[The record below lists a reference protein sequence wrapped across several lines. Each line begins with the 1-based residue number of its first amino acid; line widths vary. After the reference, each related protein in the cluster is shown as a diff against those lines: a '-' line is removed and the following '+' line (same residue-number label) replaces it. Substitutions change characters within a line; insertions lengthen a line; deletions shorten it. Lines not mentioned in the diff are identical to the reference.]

1 MNQSLLF
8 ALGAG
13 MGSGLLF
20 ILPMKGSLMGM
31 WLSVLAPLPLL
42 IVAMGFG
49 ARAGVITAMLGAA
62 VAALFQPSLAL
73 VYILSS
79 ALPSMLLA
87 TITRRVF
94 TVADPL
100 APGTLLTAIA
110 AIGIVAVW
118 GMIGFAAF
126 TYGGFENAARDITQ
140 AVESMIR
147 DMKGTEYVPEFAAIL
162 VAAVPAIMAFWSVLA
177 MTLNLYLA
185 MKVVRISGLFHG
197 ELPDLPTTT
206 LMPMVALI
214 AFALALLV
222 CIPGGFARLIGSVA
236 AVALG
241 TAFMLQGL
249 AGLHRITRG
258 NSFRSGLLSLLYSLI
273 LILFPLP
280 LFVVAG
286 VGLADQLRLL
296 RRPNSDQ
303 PTSTN
308 T

>member
-1 MNQSLLF
+1 
-8 ALGAG
+8 

-49 ARAGVITAMLGAA
+49 ARAGLLTAGVGAA
-62 VAALFQPSLAL
+62 IAAFFQPGLA
-73 VYILSS
+73 VVFILSS
-79 ALPSMLLA
+79 ALPSLILA
-87 TITRRVF
+87 AITRRVF
-94 TVADPL
+94 TVEDPL
-100 APGTLLTAIA
+100 APGTLLTAITA
-110 AIGIVAVW
+110 LGIVAVW
-118 GMIGFAAF
+118 VMIAFAAF

-140 AVESMIR
+140 AVETAMK
-147 DMKGTEYVPEFAAIL
+147 DMKGMEQIPDFAAIL
-162 VAAVPAIMAFWSVLA
+162 VSSVPAIMAFWSVIA
-177 MTLNLYLA
+177 MVLNLYLA

-197 ELPDLPTTT
+197 QLPDLPTTT
-206 LMPMVALI
+206 LMPSVTLVAFGLSI
-214 AFALALLV
+214 LV
-222 CIPGGFARLIGSVA
+222 CFAGGLPRLIGSVA

-258 NSFRSGLLSLLYSLI
+258 NAFRSGLLSLLYGMI

-286 VGLADQLRLL
+286 VGMADQLRLL
-296 RRPNSDQ
+296 RRPNSNP

>member
-1 MNQSLLF
+1 
-8 ALGAG
+8 

-49 ARAGVITAMLGAA
+49 GRAGIITAGVGAA
-62 VAALFQPSLAL
+62 VAALFQPGLAL
-73 VYILSS
+73 VYVFSS
-79 ALPSMLLA
+79 ALPSLVLA
-87 TITRRVF
+87 AITRRVF
-94 TVADPL
+94 IVADPL
-100 APGTLLTAIA
+100 APGTLLTAVT

-126 TYGGFENAARDITQ
+126 TYGGFDNAARDITQ
-140 AVESMIR
+140 AVEGVMK
-147 DMKGTEYVPEFAAIL
+147 DMKGMEQIPDFASVL
-162 VAAVPAIMAFWSVLA
+162 VASVPAIMAFWSVLA
-177 MTLNLYLA
+177 MVLNLYLA

-197 ELPDLPTTT
+197 ELPDVPTTT
-206 LMPMVALI
+206 QMPKVALI
-214 AFALALLV
+214 AFGLAILV
-222 CIPGGFARLIGSVA
+222 SLAGGMPRLIGSVA

-249 AGLHRITRG
+249 ASLHRITRG
-258 NSFRSGLLSLLYSLI
+258 NAFRSGLLSLLYGLI
-273 LILFPLP
+273 IILFPLP

-286 VGLADQLRLL
+286 VGVADQLRLL
-296 RRPNSDQ
+296 RRPNSDH